1 VNPMPGSCARIK
13 KIEVMFINRGVHV
26 YFMGFKKTS
35 DLIAVSFGLA
45 EAGANTFTQEE
56 VALQLDVL
64 NNEIFVV
71 LAADINLTPPDLV
84 GGTSTAT
91 SGSITSTS
99 QTALATLA
107 STNTISQAQLSIRGD
122 VAQPSAAVS
131 FQRAAEESY
140 TGMLDYVALIAT
152 NNFFVQVQGTGNA
165 GAKNIAGRVYG
176 YRARADASTYAA
188 LVQSE
193 VLSA

>member
-1 VNPMPGSCARIK
+1 
-13 KIEVMFINRGVHV
+13 
-26 YFMGFKKTS
+26 MGFKKTS
-35 DLIAVSFGLA
+35 DLIAVSFGLEESA
-45 EAGANTFTQEE
+45 ANTFTQEE
-56 VALQLDVL
+56 IALQLDVL

-71 LAADINLTPPDLV
+71 LAVDINLTAPDLV

-91 SGSITSTS
+91 SGSVTSTS
-99 QTALATLA
+99 QTALQNL
-107 STNTISQAQLSIRGD
+107 SNSNTIAQAQLAIRGD
-122 VAQPSAAVS
+122 VAQPSAAVA

-140 TGMLDYVALIAT
+140 TGMLDYTALIST
-152 NNFFVQVQGTGNA
+152 NNFFVQVQGNGNA
-165 GAKNIAGRVYG
+165 VAKGIVGRVYG

>member
-1 VNPMPGSCARIK
+1 
-13 KIEVMFINRGVHV
+13 
-26 YFMGFKKTS
+26 MGFKKTS
-35 DLIAVSFGLA
+35 DLIAVSFGLT
-45 EAGANTFTQEE
+45 ESGANTFTQEE
-56 VALQLDVL
+56 IALQLDVL

-71 LAADINLTPPDLV
+71 LATDINVAAPDNV
-84 GGTSTAT
+84 GGTSSDTRA
-91 SGSITSTS
+91 SVTSTS
-99 QTALATLA
+99 QTALASLA
-107 STNTISQAQLSIRGD
+107 STNTIAEAQLAIRGD
-122 VAQPSAAVS
+122 AAQPGNSVS

-165 GAKNIAGRVYG
+165 GAKSVAGRVYG

>member
-1 VNPMPGSCARIK
+1 
-13 KIEVMFINRGVHV
+13 
-26 YFMGFKKTS
+26 MGFKKTS
-35 DLIAVSFGLA
+35 DLIAISFRVEESA
-45 EAGANTFTQEE
+45 ANTFTQEE
-56 VALQLDVL
+56 IALQLDVL

-71 LAADINLTPPDLV
+71 LATDLNLSAPDNV
-84 GGTSTAT
+84 GGTSSDIRA
-91 SGSITSTS
+91 SVTSTS
-99 QTALATLA
+99 QTAIQGIG
-107 STNTISQAQLSIRGD
+107 STNTIAEAQLAIRGD
-122 VAQPSAAVS
+122 AAQPSNSVG

-152 NNFFVQVQGTGNA
+152 NNFFCAIKGGGNA
-165 GAKNIAGRVYG
+165 TAKAVSGRVYG

>member
-1 VNPMPGSCARIK
+1 
-13 KIEVMFINRGVHV
+13 
-26 YFMGFKKTS
+26 MGFKKTS

-45 EAGANTFTQEE
+45 ESGANTFTQEE

>member
-1 VNPMPGSCARIK
+1 MNPVPGTCARIK

-35 DLIAVSFGLA
+35 DLIAVSFGLT
-45 EAGANTFTQEE
+45 EGGANTFTQGEI
-56 VALQLDVL
+56 ALQLDVL

-71 LAADINLTPPDLV
+71 LATDLNVAAPDNV
-84 GGTSTAT
+84 GGTSSDTRA
-91 SGSITSTS
+91 SVTSTS

-107 STNTISQAQLSIRGD
+107 NTNTIAEAQLAIRGD
-122 VAQPSAAVS
+122 VAQPGNSVS

-152 NNFFVQVQGTGNA
+152 NNFFVQVQGSGNA
-165 GAKNIAGRVYG
+165 GAKSVAGRVYG